1 MQFRGQPALWWKKLD
16 SSVPRPAP
24 MHRRRVAKILLVLT
38 LTCTVCLSSKD
49 KSPRLKTK
57 CPMLERCSCYVTKE
71 GIFTR
76 CTNISDV
83 SEIDSDLAKL
93 QGVYLT
99 RLLLKDSNIADLPA
113 TWFRKHKMLLLN
125 IHHCGLR
132 DIKEAAISGIEYL
145 LHLQLDQNELE
156 SIPSSLTTAKHL
168 LWLQVRWNRIKHLE
182 GTLRLLELKELDL
195 SYNEIEMISE
205 DYLRGLPSLEKFLLI
220 SNKIKHLPRNL
231 FRNTTRLKT
240 VKLSNNQLSSI
251 DGLFDRQHRLEVLH
265 LMGNFIR
272 DTDSLVKSKLP
283 NLKEVRLE
291 KNNLSVITKFAPS
304 NFRMRELILYHNSVT
319 EIESRAFMP
328 LRDLVILNLAHN
340 SLSFVNESIFSF
352 RSKLEFLNLSRN
364 KLTTL
369 TGAFNRVRQIRALQ
383 LSFNRIDN
391 ITGVLSGLRRLVKL
405 SFRNNLISCVPDG
418 TFSDNGRLI
427 TVDLALNNIRWL
439 GRYAF
444 KGLLTLRNLRLQ
456 NNQLLSLN
464 GSVRGLPKLE
474 YLGVSFN
481 ELQVVESGEFE
492 NDVALTTV
500 SFAKN
505 NISNV
510 EGAFTGAT
518 ALRTLSLADNRVKR
532 LLRKDFS
539 PEMSSDMIV
548 TLDNNPLICDC
559 RLAWLLPESSE
570 VRVVEHPICDGPWW
584 LRGEPLRK
592 LTQRDL
598 LRREEGCDSG
608 CQCECH
614 KDSLKQGSIG
624 VNCSSLTMGRILKA
638 FPRGITELDLSGNRL
653 KDLDDFGA
661 KAPLHLRVL
670 SMKNNLLE
678 SINVTDIPEGVI
690 SLDLSGN
697 ILRHL
702 PYDLVTRGRLT
713 SLWLS
718 GNHFTCDCAVYNFR
732 WWIQAHQN
740 VIRDAKDIICAESPN
755 PGVSGKALLTL
766 GEKDLCPTVVPRG
779 TTYLLLSM
787 GLLAIFL
794 ALAAT
799 YLYYKRRL
807 NTWLRDCSFCGLSQ
821 CISED
826 TDKLFDVFVAFSSTD
841 FGWVHDQI
849 LPLLAA
855 HGFTYC
861 TYERNFKGGFL
872 LQDIIRD
879 AVACSRRTLLVLTR
893 NFALSEWCRW
903 EFRFAQQRALLD
915 RVNLL
920 VIVLVDEEAL
930 DALDEDL
937 RQYVREANHLR
948 WGEPNFQ
955 KRLLN
960 SLPKRDARR
969 KLIGDSQGS
978 ASNTAIDV
986 GSTQDSVRKDSV

>member
-1 MQFRGQPALWWKKLD
+1 M
-16 SSVPRPAP
+16 
-24 MHRRRVAKILLVLT
+24 
-38 LTCTVCLSSKD
+38 
-49 KSPRLKTK
+49 
-57 CPMLERCSCYVTKE
+57 
-71 GIFTR
+71 
-76 CTNISDV
+76 
-83 SEIDSDLAKL
+83 
-93 QGVYLT
+93 
-99 RLLLKDSNIADLPA
+99 
-113 TWFRKHKMLLLN
+113 
-125 IHHCGLR
+125 
-132 DIKEAAISGIEYL
+132 
-145 LHLQLDQNELE
+145 
-156 SIPSSLTTAKHL
+156 
-168 LWLQVRWNRIKHLE
+168 
-182 GTLRLLELKELDL
+182 
-195 SYNEIEMISE
+195 
-205 DYLRGLPSLEKFLLI
+205 
-220 SNKIKHLPRNL
+220 
-231 FRNTTRLKT
+231 
-240 VKLSNNQLSSI
+240 
-251 DGLFDRQHRLEVLH
+251 VLH
-265 LMGNFIR
+265 LMHNLIR
-272 DTDSLVKSKLP
+272 DADSLFKSKLP
-283 NLKEVRLE
+283 NLKKVRLDE
-291 KNNLSVITKFAPS
+291 NNLSVITKFAPS
-304 NFRMRELILYHNSVT
+304 NFRIRELNLRHNSVT

-328 LRDLVILNLAHN
+328 LTDLVILYLGHN
-340 SLSFVNESIFSF
+340 NLSFVNESIFSF
-352 RSKLEFLNLSRN
+352 SSKLEFLNLSRN

-369 TGAFNRVRQIRALQ
+369 TGAFNRVRQIRGLQ

-391 ITGVLSGLRRLVKL
+391 ITGVLNGLSWLRKL

-418 TFSDNGRLI
+418 TFSDNSNLL
-427 TVDLALNNIRWL
+427 TVDLASNNIRWL
-439 GRYAF
+439 GRDAF

-481 ELQVVESGEFE
+481 ELQVVESGELE
-492 NDVALTTV
+492 NDASLTTV

-505 NISNV
+505 NISSV

-548 TLDNNPLICDC
+548 ILDNNPLICDC

-570 VRVVEHPICDGPWW
+570 VRVVEYPICDGPWW
-584 LRGEPLRK
+584 LRGWPLLN
-592 LTQRDL
+592 LTERDL

-608 CQCECH
+608 CRCECH
-614 KDSLKQGSIG
+614 KASLGPGSIG
-624 VNCSSLTMGRILKA
+624 VNCSSVPMGRIPKA
-638 FPRGITELDLSGNRL
+638 FPRGTTELDLSGNRL
-653 KDLDDFGA
+653 KHLGDFGTE
-661 KAPLHLRVL
+661 APLDLRVL
-670 SMKNNLLE
+670 SVKNKLLE
-678 SINVTDIPEGVI
+678 SINVTDIPEGVN

-718 GNHFTCDCAVYNFR
+718 GNHFTCDCADYSFR
-732 WWIQAHQN
+732 GWIQAHQN

-787 GLLAIFL
+787 GLLAILL

-799 YLYYKRRL
+799 YLHKKRRL
-807 NTWLRDCSFCGLSQ
+807 NAWLRDCSFCGLSR

-826 TDKLFDVFVAFSSTD
+826 TDKLLDVFVSFSSRD
-841 FGWVHDQI
+841 FGLVHDEI
-849 LPLLAA
+849 LPLLSA

-879 AVACSRRTLLVLTR
+879 AVACSRRTLLVLTK

-955 KRLLN
+955 KRLLQ
-960 SLPKRDARR
+960 SLPKRNARR
-969 KLIGDSQGS
+969 KLIGDSQGF
-978 ASNTAIDV
+978 APNTAIDV
-986 GSTQDSVRKDSV
+986 VSTQDAEPFSQGTYLTPGPQGQCFSVNSEEISL